1 MLVFFKLRRL
11 LKEQVDKGRI
21 MQLGSIEKK
30 SEKRRKY
37 DRFLNFYN
45 DYEELNYIINN
56 NNKYYNYS
64 DYIMFIKR

>member
-37 DRFLNFYN
+37 DRFLDFY
-45 DYEELNYIINN
+45 D
-56 NNKYYNYS
+56 
-64 DYIMFIKR
+64 